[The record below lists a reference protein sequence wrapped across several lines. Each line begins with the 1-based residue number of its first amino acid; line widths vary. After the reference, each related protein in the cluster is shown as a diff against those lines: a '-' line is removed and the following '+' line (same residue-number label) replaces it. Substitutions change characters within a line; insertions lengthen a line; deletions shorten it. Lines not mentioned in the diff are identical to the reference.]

1 MVSERDRILKLAEY
15 VESKG
20 VQVNVGK
27 NKAQGHKGFF
37 KARGETFRIDIAK
50 GMNYIETV
58 RALAHEFA
66 HFVHY
71 SYDKTLKSL
80 DFIFDMNDEIL
91 EELIS
96 LTVEI
101 LPKESVQP
109 IFLQKESVKKE
120 LKDLQVSLR
129 KISSVFNEKIPCKNI
144 EDKIKRSKYRY
155 LLKYDNV
162 KVLEGFFIK
171 KYSISELKGENELEL
186 YLMIKSKQRLLNRI
200 NSKISRLNKYYN
212 SPSELFARAFETFVI
227 NPDQLKRISPRIYM
241 LLKDAID
248 NNKIPL
254 LNGFV
259 QNVCLF

>member
-1 MVSERDRILKLAEY
+1 MPTR
-15 VESKG
+15 
-20 VQVNVGK
+20 N
-27 NKAQGHKGFF
+27 
-37 KARGETFRIDIAK
+37 T
-50 GMNYIETV
+50 
-58 RALAHEFA
+58 
-66 HFVHY
+66 
-71 SYDKTLKSL
+71 
-80 DFIFDMNDEIL
+80 IF
-91 EELIS
+91 
-96 LTVEI
+96 
-101 LPKESVQP
+101 
-109 IFLQKESVKKE
+109 
-120 LKDLQVSLR
+120 
-129 KISSVFNEKIPCKNI
+129 
-144 EDKIKRSKYRY
+144 EDKINRSKYRY

-200 NSKISRLNKYYN
+200 NSKITRLNKYYN

-227 NPDQLKRISPRIYM
+227 NPDQLKQISPRIYM